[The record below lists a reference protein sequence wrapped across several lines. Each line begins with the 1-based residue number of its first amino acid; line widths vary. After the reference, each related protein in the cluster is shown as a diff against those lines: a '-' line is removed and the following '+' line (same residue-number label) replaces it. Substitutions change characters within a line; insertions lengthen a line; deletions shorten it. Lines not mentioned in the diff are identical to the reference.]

1 MNPESISSIMVK
13 ASKAFETAMRKLN
26 PFVLSG
32 IREELLI
39 HLEPLTAARQ
49 FLLGADANTMDK
61 NAQTGL
67 LRATDF
73 LIHAI
78 KSFGNEE
85 DLEASFISA
94 LRAGRKYCRA
104 QEVLFALCGSFS
116 EINRHFLEAEVNI
129 APPGDNF
136 QSAQTGIFHIGAN
149 HGLHARGGYSLYIP
163 DNYTPER
170 AWPLIVAL
178 HGGYSH
184 GKDFIWSW
192 LREARSRGYIL
203 FAPTSTAMTWSITD
217 VERDGKII
225 AGHLEDVYSRVNV
238 DMSRILLTGMSDGGT
253 YALGLALSQGSIYRS
268 VAAVAC
274 ALPPVDFREARGKR
288 ICWIHGA
295 QDWIFPAARMLYS
308 CKELTQA
315 GADIKLKILP
325 DLSHTYPRG
334 ENDTILRWFKS
345 ANA

>member
-1 MNPESISSIMVK
+1 MNPESISSILVK

-32 IREELLI
+32 IREELLV

-49 FLLGADANTMDK
+49 FLLGADTNTMDK
-61 NAQTGL
+61 NVQSGL

-78 KSFGNEE
+78 KSFGNEK

-104 QEVLFALCGSFS
+104 QEVLFTLCESFPA
-116 EINRHFLEAEVNI
+116 INRHFLEVEVII
-129 APPGDNF
+129 APPGNNF
-136 QSAQTGIFHIGAN
+136 QSNQTGIFHIGAN

-163 DNYTPER
+163 ENYTPER

-217 VERDGKII
+217 VERDGKLI
-225 AGHLEDVYSRVNV
+225 AGHLADVYSRVNV
-238 DMSRILLTGMSDGGT
+238 DRSRILLTGMSDGGT
-253 YALGLALSQGSIYRS
+253 YALGLALSPDSIYRS
-268 VAAVAC
+268 IAAVAC
-274 ALPPVDFREARGKR
+274 ALPPVDFREARGKS

-295 QDWIFPAARMLYS
+295 QDWIFPAARTVYS

-315 GADIKLKILP
+315 GADIKLKIIP
-325 DLSHTYPRG
+325 DLSHTYPRE
-334 ENDTILRWFKS
+334 ENDTILRWFGS

>member
-1 MNPESISSIMVK
+1 MNPESISSILVK

-26 PFVLSG
+26 PFVLAS

-39 HLEPLTAARQ
+39 HLEPLAAGRQ
-49 FLLGADANTMDK
+49 FLLGVDANTMDK
-61 NAQTGL
+61 NAQSGL

-73 LIHAI
+73 LINAI
-78 KSFGNEE
+78 KSFGNEG
-85 DLEASFISA
+85 DLQASFISA

-104 QEVLFALCGSFS
+104 QEELFALCESFP
-116 EINRHFLEAEVNI
+116 EINRHFLEAEVNF
-129 APPGDNF
+129 APPGNNF
-136 QSAQTGIFHIGAN
+136 QNAQTGIFHIGAN
-149 HGLHARGGYSLYIP
+149 HGLHARGGYSLFIP

-217 VERDGKII
+217 VERDGKLI
-225 AGHLEDVYSRVNV
+225 AGHLEDVYLRVNI
-238 DMSRILLTGMSDGGT
+238 DRSRILLAGMSDGGT
-253 YALGLALSQGSIYRS
+253 YALGLALSQNSIYRS
-268 VAAVAC
+268 IAPVAC
-274 ALPPVDFREARGKR
+274 ALAPVDFREARGKS
-288 ICWIHGA
+288 ICWIHGE
-295 QDWIFPAARMLYS
+295 QDFIFPAARAAYS
-308 CKELTQA
+308 CKELAQA

-325 DLSHTYPRG
+325 DLSHTYPRE
-334 ENDTILRWFKS
+334 ENTTILRWFES